1 MNAVLSGWEI
11 WPQKWINLTWCFT
24 GNLFYEVSNVRLIWA
39 KQMSKM
45 VYLIIWTKSSNIC
58 HQEKCIMFLF
68 LWIPHSRPK
77 TMVVFNSLLTEY
89 HRVHIKGK
97 IGAQINLYC
106 GSLKNF
112 SCRHMYTH
120 THTHTHTSPA
130 NQDPETHCCFFS
142 FLSKSFRYVME
153 FQPFAYVLVQI
164 TFKMKA
170 LNHNGFSLP
179 CDTML
184 TTHVLLMAI
193 SSIHF
198 CISCLIWQ
206 ERIPIN
212 LFSSIHHRFW
222 Q

>member
-45 VYLIIWTKSSNIC
+45 AYLIVWTKSSNIC

-120 THTHTHTSPA
+120 THTHTHTHISCKSRPW
-130 NQDPETHCCFFS
+130 NTLLFLLFS
-142 FLSKSFRYVME
+142 F
-153 FQPFAYVLVQI
+153 QVLQI
-164 TFKMKA
+164 CYGISA
-170 LNHNGFSLP
+170 ICLRFSANYL
-179 CDTML
+179 
-184 TTHVLLMAI
+184 
-193 SSIHF
+193 
-198 CISCLIWQ
+198 
-206 ERIPIN
+206 
-212 LFSSIHHRFW
+212 
-222 Q
+222 